1 MKTLKKPLFILSI
14 AIFLFGLN
22 ILYAGVAISGSASLV
37 AKDNPEHK
45 YVDNKVCGFCH
56 KEQFKDYSASMMG
69 RTPGD
74 KVFRQ
79 FYLAQNSE
87 GKFDGM
93 GYKGAFP
100 GKAGDC
106 GNCHTPDIVLN
117 EGKEM
122 DIDEAVKKGSKGI
135 SCDFCHTVSDVKVI
149 LNKKTGRYDTDIM
162 RTVVRARG
170 NIKRGPLNDAVSPVH
185 KTAFS
190 PIHTKSEFC
199 AMCHLN
205 QEHLLSLSTYSD
217 WKTAF
222 DKGIVKEQCQ
232 DCHMPTG
239 GKDRPIALGGRA
251 RQASQIHRH
260 LFHGGH
266 DPEMVKKA
274 ATMKVGAKRQKG
286 NIEVTVDITNS
297 GVGHKFPDGAT
308 LRNVILL
315 VRAEDAGGRPL
326 AHRGAKAELLPPLAG
341 PGKSKGD
348 YAGSPGAMFARPF
361 VTKTGKA
368 PAGGFNAARVLF
380 DTRIDPR
387 ETASRSFHF
396 SAPKRGKARISAR
409 LIYRWTYKP
418 LADKKGWKMNDIV
431 IAEKSLLR

>member
-1 MKTLKKPLFILSI
+1 LKSFKKPVLLITT
-14 AIFLFGLN
+14 AIFFLSANL
-22 ILYAGVAISGSASLV
+22 LYAGEAFSGTAAVAE
-37 AKDNPEHK
+37 KDNPNYS
-45 YVDNKVCGFCH
+45 YVANKVCGFCH

-69 RTPGD
+69 RTPHD

-79 FYLAQNSE
+79 FYFARNSE

-117 EGKEM
+117 EQKEV

-149 LNKKTGRYDTDIM
+149 YDKKTGRYETDIL
-162 RTVVRARG
+162 RTVTRARG
-170 NIKRGPLNDAVSPVH
+170 NVKRGPLNDAVSPVH
-185 KTAFS
+185 ETAFS

-205 QEHLLSLSTYSD
+205 QERLLSLSTYSD

-222 DKGIVKEQCQ
+222 DRGVIKKQCQ

-239 GKDRPIALGGRA
+239 GEDRPLAVCGRIRPA
-251 RQASQIHRH
+251 TQIHRH

-266 DPEMVKKA
+266 DPAMVKKA
-274 ATMKVGAKRQKG
+274 ATMKVAAKRQKG
-286 NIEVTVDITNS
+286 NIVVTVDVTNS
-297 GVGHKFPDGAT
+297 GAGHKFPDGAT

-315 VRAEDAGGRPL
+315 VRAEDGRGRPL
-326 AHRGAKAELLPPLAG
+326 AHRGGKGELLPPLAG
-341 PGKSKGD
+341 VGKAEGD
-348 YAGSPGAMFARPF
+348 YAGSSGAMFARPF
-361 VTKTGKA
+361 VTRAGKA
-368 PAGGFNAARVLF
+368 PAGGFNAERVLF

-387 ETASRSFHF
+387 ETVARTFHF
-396 SAPKRGKARISAR
+396 SAPQQGKARIRAR

-418 LADKKGWKMNDIV
+418 LAERKGWKMEDIL
-431 IAEKSLLR
+431 IADKVLYK